1 MAIKAQPDVS
11 QTPLEAAADPAEEL
25 IEATVVPGR
34 TVMVGVTTRQVYDPD
49 LKIQVPNSKPGKAHS
64 AHRGAAPV
72 IVTLPR
78 YEVERLIRLG
88 FLVDP
93 NAAPVAIDDGSSVKI
108 AQATSV
114 TS

>member
-1 MAIKAQPDVS
+1 MAVKEQPEPT
-11 QTPLEAAADPAEEL
+11 QTPLEAAANPAEEL

-49 LKIQVPNSKPGKAHS
+49 LKTQVPNSKPGKPHS

-72 IVTLPR
+72 VVMLPR
-78 YEVERLIRLG
+78 YEVERLTRLG

-93 NAAPVAIDDGSSVKI
+93 AAAPIAIDDGSSIKI